1 MPPNSTESDRRR
13 KSGSAKPNPNFP
25 FPPAPPALGEE
36 NPQQLHYFG
45 SWDDPQA
52 AIDRYL
58 DQKTIFML
66 G

>member
-1 MPPNSTESDRRR
+1 
-13 KSGSAKPNPNFP
+13 
-25 FPPAPPALGEE
+25 
-36 NPQQLHYFG
+36 LHYFG